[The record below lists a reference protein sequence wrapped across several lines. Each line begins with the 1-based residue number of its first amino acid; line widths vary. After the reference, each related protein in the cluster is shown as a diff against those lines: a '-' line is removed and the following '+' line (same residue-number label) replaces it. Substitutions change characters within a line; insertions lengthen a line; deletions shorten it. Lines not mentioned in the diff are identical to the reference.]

1 LLKDEDQEADEKA
14 AEGALNKA
22 ERDAKNSNTTGNNS
36 EDEVGVSMQEM
47 KDKLNA
53 EAETIEK
60 DLKNDV
66 NKSCEVTKEIE
77 VKMEA
82 IIPPPPKPTP
92 PAPIVVPD
100 DNRTELEKA
109 YDRASEAIANKTIE
123 EEEQKEE

>member
-1 LLKDEDQEADEKA
+1 
-14 AEGALNKA
+14 
-22 ERDAKNSNTTGNNS
+22 
-36 EDEVGVSMQEM
+36 M

-92 PAPIVVPD
+92 PAPIVVPETV

-123 EEEQKEE
+123 EEEQKEEQREKIAEITNKTVRADEDINGNKLAKIAEKDDKKEKKD

>member
-1 LLKDEDQEADEKA
+1 
-14 AEGALNKA
+14 
-22 ERDAKNSNTTGNNS
+22 
-36 EDEVGVSMQEM
+36 M

>member
-1 LLKDEDQEADEKA
+1 
-14 AEGALNKA
+14 
-22 ERDAKNSNTTGNNS
+22 
-36 EDEVGVSMQEM
+36 M

-66 NKSCEVTKEIE
+66 NKSCEVAKEIE

-92 PAPIVVPD
+92 PAPIVVPETV